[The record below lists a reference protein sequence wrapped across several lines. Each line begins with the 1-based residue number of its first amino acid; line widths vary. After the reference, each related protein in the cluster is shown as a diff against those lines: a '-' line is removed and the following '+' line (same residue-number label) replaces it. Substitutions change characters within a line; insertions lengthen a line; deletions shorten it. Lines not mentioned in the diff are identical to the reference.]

1 MLSEHSQLS
10 STVTDGFRNVW
21 LSRSESRYRS
31 NGIMIHDHYDAASEP
46 LAR

>member
-21 LSRSESRYRS
+21 LSRYRS

-46 LAR
+46 LAL